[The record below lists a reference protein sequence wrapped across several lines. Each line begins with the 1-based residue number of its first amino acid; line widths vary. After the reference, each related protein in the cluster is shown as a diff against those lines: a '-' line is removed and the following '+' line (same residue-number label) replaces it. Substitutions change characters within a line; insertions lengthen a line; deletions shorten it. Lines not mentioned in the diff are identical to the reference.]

1 MNPFRN
7 DTAEFFAKAKEL
19 GLVDEIDQKLEA
31 RKHERRLAVIA
42 KIKALPTEA
51 ESELPALGKACTAAH
66 RALEL
71 AEEAYRAA
79 DRAYKDLSQRLY
91 GAQLKHDA
99 ARVTLER
106 EAQALAPDF
115 LRVAYED
122 LGYLDGLVSKQLRF
136 DLEVVSH
143 NWTGKAVTQMTSNSD
158 AMTACHANIKNARSR
173 IWTMILEDAAREA
186 AQAEVATLFAAVEKE
201 AYSLGVKKEDFAA
214 RRKPV
219 DVQQVAEDAAAK
231 ESAQRRN
238 AAEARRAEIA
248 AHSIRV

>member
-51 ESELPALGKACTAAH
+51 ETELPALGKACTAAH
-66 RALEL
+66 KSLEL
-71 AEEAYRAA
+71 AEEAYKAA
-79 DRAYKDLSQRLY
+79 DRAYKELSQRLY
-91 GAQLKHDA
+91 GTQLHFDGV
-99 ARVTLER
+99 RSRLER
-106 EAQALAPDF
+106 DAHELAPDF
-115 LRVAYED
+115 LRLAYED

-143 NWTGKAVTQMTSNSD
+143 NWMGKAVTQMTSNSD
-158 AMTACHANIKNARSR
+158 AMTACHANIKKARSR
-173 IWTMILEDAAREA
+173 IWAMILEDTAREA
-186 AQAEVATLFAAVEKE
+186 AQAEVATIFAAVEQE

-231 ESAQRRN
+231 EAAQRRN
-238 AAEARRAEIA
+238 AAEERRARVA
-248 AHSIRV
+248 ANSIRV

>member
-51 ESELPALGKACTAAH
+51 ETELPALGKACTAAH

-79 DRAYKDLSQRLY
+79 DRQYKALSVQVY
-91 GAQLKHDA
+91 GTQLKFDG
-99 ARVTLER
+99 ARASLER

-115 LRVAYED
+115 LRTAWED
-122 LGYLDGLVSKQLRF
+122 LGYLDGLVSACFRF
-136 DLEVVSH
+136 ETEATYSYRHGQGTNV
-143 NWTGKAVTQMTSNSD
+143 TSNGEKVRACRQKIKTAQD
-158 AMTACHANIKNARSR
+158 RIMAMT
-173 IWTMILEDAAREA
+173 LEATAPEAAR
-186 AQAEVATLFAAVEKE
+186 AEVSTIFTAMEQE
-201 AYSLGVKKEDFAA
+201 AYALGVDKKLFAA

-238 AAEARRAEIA
+238 AAEERRARLA
-248 AHSIRV
+248 ANSIRV